1 MWRHPVTIQ
10 NKLEV
15 LRKYKNDA
23 IDTMGTYAK
32 LWQSLDNIW
41 HKQSQMQLGCPN
53 TNWTIQRKN
62 AFPKQPSIL

>member
-23 IDTMGTYAK
+23 IDTMGTYVK
-32 LWQSLDNIW
+32 LWQSLDYFW
-41 HKQSQMQLGCPN
+41 HKQSQMQLGCPD
-53 TNWTIQRKN
+53 TNWAI
-62 AFPKQPSIL
+62 